1 MPGAVNDMFN
11 ALVMLCTEIRRLSH
25 TVDLTHHMLCK
36 ACVAANRLGMLWM
49 YEASFLFHSIWK
61 VVSPFIDAATKA
73 KIKFI
78 GRESVAELQSV
89 IGPAVSLVRLLMHL
103 GHHRYALDC

>member
-1 MPGAVNDMFN
+1 
-11 ALVMLCTEIRRLSH
+11 
-25 TVDLTHHMLCK
+25 
-36 ACVAANRLGMLWM
+36 M

-78 GRESVAELQSV
+78 GREGVAELQSV
-89 IGPAVSLVRLLMHL
+89 IGPAVSCVWLLVHQKDPQAALYGRCKSLPCVLRQPDPDVGLLSKAASS
-103 GHHRYALDC
+103 Y